1 MFSNEIY
8 CTTHLRSLFISRF
21 TYQNSGN
28 IASVQGCR
36 VAVFVKPELYDVAS
50 TLLFLAVGFWPKAQ
64 KFVRKVRGLRYGIS
78 TAVISVDIFGNNF
91 KNFGFGFFRKCQNIY
106 FPLIDGSDPRV
117 DFLFC
122 ATSLVNDNQ
131 SKYTLSV
138 LPEFLPE
145 TDALLGRNFN
155 LVKTTCSNWVV
166 KFTLATNRGFTHTHI
181 EHFNTLR
188 AYGFPAYY
196 M

>member
-1 MFSNEIY
+1 M
-8 CTTHLRSLFISRF
+8 
-21 TYQNSGN
+21 
-28 IASVQGCR
+28 
-36 VAVFVKPELYDVAS
+36 
-50 TLLFLAVGFWPKAQ
+50 
-64 KFVRKVRGLRYGIS
+64 RKVRGLRYGIS
-78 TAVISVDIFGNNF
+78 TAVISVDIFGTSF
-91 KNFGFGFFRKCQNIY
+91 KNFGFGFLRKCQNIY

-122 ATSLVNDNQ
+122 ATALVNNNQ

-145 TDALLGRNFN
+145 IDTLLGRNFN
-155 LVKTTCSNWVV
+155 LVKTTCTNWVV
-166 KFTLATNRGFTHTHI
+166 KFTLSTNRTTTGTYV

-196 M
+196 V